1 MLRSS
6 LKVLGG
12 AELCE
17 AAGIAPDARAETID
31 VAGFLALAD
40 ALRAAS

>member
-6 LKVLGG
+6 LKALGG

-17 AAGIAPDARAETID
+17 KAGIEPDARAETVDI
-31 VAGFLALAD
+31 AGFLRLAAALV
-40 ALRAAS
+40 